1 MPAILEVVP
10 QVETES
16 ETKSRKESAT
26 IPEEKPVSPA
36 PKRRTLLQRIFEGH
50 EEYLGYT
57 PD

>member
-16 ETKSRKESAT
+16 EKEIET
-26 IPEEKPVSPA
+26 VREPEPVPPT

>member
-16 ETKSRKESAT
+16 RKKTVTTRE
-26 IPEEKPVSPA
+26 PEPVAPTPKP
-36 PKRRTLLQRIFEGH
+36 RTLLQRIFEGH

>member
-10 QVETES
+10 EVEPAS
-16 ETKSRKESAT
+16 PKETTT
-26 IPEEKPVSPA
+26 IREAKPVA
-36 PKRRTLLQRIFEGH
+36 PTPKPRTLLQRIFEGH

>member
-16 ETKSRKESAT
+16 PLEIETIRE
-26 IPEEKPVSPA
+26 PEPVA
-36 PKRRTLLQRIFEGH
+36 PTPTRRTLLQRIFEGY

>member
-16 ETKSRKESAT
+16 PKEIETIREPQAAAPT
-26 IPEEKPVSPA
+26 
-36 PKRRTLLQRIFEGH
+36 PKRLTLLQRILEGH

>member
-16 ETKSRKESAT
+16 PKEIETIRE
-26 IPEEKPVSPA
+26 PQPVAPT
-36 PKRRTLLQRIFEGH
+36 PKRRTLLHRIFEGH
-50 EEYLGYT
+50 EEYLGCT